1 VKAALLAG
9 LLLVASA
16 AQATTV
22 MVISIARGEVELLVN
37 GAVVRRLV
45 AGQTTPEG
53 IVVHEVRADSALVEV
68 DGKRWQM
75 TLGSSTATSVAL
87 QADAR
92 GHFVTDIY
100 VNGAP
105 VRALVDT
112 GATSVTI
119 NLADARRLGV
129 DLANAQPIVLQT
141 TGGQRRG
148 LRARLASVQVGDIVL
163 RDVEAAISEGNELPI
178 VLLGMSFLRQV
189 DLQRSGQTL
198 TLTKRH

>member
-1 VKAALLAG
+1 
-9 LLLVASA
+9 
-16 AQATTV
+16 
-22 MVISIARGEVELLVN
+22 
-37 GAVVRRLV
+37 
-45 AGQTTPEG
+45 
-53 IVVHEVRADSALVEV
+53 
-68 DGKRWQM
+68 
-75 TLGSSTATSVAL
+75 
-87 QADAR
+87 
-92 GHFVTDIY
+92 VTDIY